1 MKHLFVLG
9 RTGVYVLDAK
19 QDRWALPR
27 LGGTTLD
34 SRTIGQNLS
43 EGRRLYR
50 VPLRILHV
58 AARGGAAGL

>member
-1 MKHLFVLG
+1 MTHLLFLG
-9 RTGVYVLDAK
+9 RTGVCVLDAK
-19 QDRWALPR
+19 QARPG
-27 LGGTTLD
+27 LGGTTPD